1 MSQVSDNQMM
11 FKVLG
16 SGCKKMSDFG
26 RQCSSGL
33 PRGGF
38 RDHG

>member
-16 SGCKKMSDFG
+16 SGCKKWTLEDNV
-26 RQCSSGL
+26 RQACQ
-33 PRGGF
+33 
-38 RDHG
+38 

>member
-16 SGCKKMSDFG
+16 SGCKKCQTLEDNV
-26 RQCSSGL
+26 RQACQ
-33 PRGGF
+33 
-38 RDHG
+38 

>member
-16 SGCKKMSDFG
+16 SAVKNARHWKTMFV
-26 RQCSSGL
+26 RL
-33 PRGGF
+33 ANRKV
-38 RDHG
+38 